1 MSNFALIGA
10 GGYIAPRHMQAIK
23 DTGNKLVVAL
33 DKNDSVGILDR
44 YFPDAAFFTEFER
57 FDRHVEKL
65 RRGPADQHIHYVSI
79 CSPNYLHDSHMR
91 FALRLNAD
99 AICEKPMVLE
109 PWNVDALAEME
120 KETGHRI
127 SSILQLRLHPAIMAL
142 KERIAQA
149 DDAVYDVDLSY
160 ITARGQWYLISWKG
174 DEQKSGGV
182 AMNIGIHFFDMLM
195 WIFGPVQRNTV
206 HVLTPTHA
214 AGYLELKRARVR
226 WFLSVDAKD
235 IPAAAAAKGLRT
247 FRSLT
252 LNGEEFEFSEG
263 FTDLHTKS
271 YEQILAGRGF
281 GLADVRPSI
290 QLGHD
295 IRNAPRV
302 GLIGNYHPLAVR

>member
-1 MSNFALIGA
+1 MNFALIGA

-23 DTGNKLVVAL
+23 ETGNKLVVAL
-33 DKNDSVGILDR
+33 DKNDSVGLLDR

-65 RRGPADQHIHYVSI
+65 RRGPAEDHIHYVSV
-79 CSPNYLHDSHMR
+79 CSPNYLHDAHMR

-109 PWNVDALAEME
+109 PWNVDALAVME

-142 KERIAQA
+142 KERIEKAG
-149 DDAVYDVDLSY
+149 DAIYDIDLTYVTS
-160 ITARGQWYLISWKG
+160 RGQWYLVSWKG

-182 AMNIGIHFFDMLM
+182 TMNIGIHFFDMLM
-195 WIFGPVQRNTV
+195 WIFGPVQKNVV
-206 HVLTPTHA
+206 HVLTPTYA

-235 IPAAAAAKGLRT
+235 IPASAFAKGART
-247 FRSLT
+247 YRSLT

-263 FTDLHTKS
+263 FGDLHTKS
-271 YEQILAGRGF
+271 YEQILAGHGF
-281 GLADVRPSI
+281 GLDAVRPSI
-290 QLGHD
+290 QLVHD
-295 IRNAPRV
+295 IRNAPKAPLS
-302 GLIGNYHPLAVR
+302 GEFHPLARR